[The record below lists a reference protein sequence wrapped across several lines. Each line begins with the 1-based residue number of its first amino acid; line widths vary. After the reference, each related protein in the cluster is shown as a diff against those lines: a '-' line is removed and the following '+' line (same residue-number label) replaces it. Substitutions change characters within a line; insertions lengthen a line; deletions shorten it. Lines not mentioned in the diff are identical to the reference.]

1 MEKYFHCIHGKSL
14 RTICFTTWNLHIVSF
29 CNALQTFDA
38 RLDHAENGIS
48 DGSRVGQEIVMESY
62 FDSLCSV

>member
-1 MEKYFHCIHGKSL
+1 MESHLKLF
-14 RTICFTTWNLHIVSF
+14 VSQRGRCTLCHF
-29 CNALQTFDA
+29 VNALHTFDA

-48 DGSRVGQEIVMESY
+48 DRSRVGQEIVMESY